1 MLNDAAKERERVMEV
16 AAETENLGR
25 LVGAGGGGSGDAA
38 GWSACNWTCWLI
50 VTGHTPWLAP
60 VGHKG
65 IGIHS
70 DCSVQGGYPHPSRG

>member
-16 AAETENLGR
+16 AVETENLGR

-50 VTGHTPWLAP
+50 GTGHTPWLAP

-70 DCSVQGGYPHPSRG
+70 DCSVQGGYPHPSHG